1 MSKTSN
7 PTLIGAFVVGAAVLL
22 AVSVAIFGGSEL
34 LAKRQVYV
42 AYFTENTQG
51 LRAGSNVVLNGVRI
65 GHVSAVALIIDAKT
79 FSAETEVT
87 IEILRDSFI
96 VTDGGEIVGVGL
108 DDSYKTI
115 IVDAGLRAALQVES
129 FITGQLLVELDFR
142 SDTEPVLRGGDDPP
156 YPEIPTIQS
165 QTQEMLA
172 KVQTLIGD
180 FGEAFD
186 IKKIGEQIENTLE
199 GLSELTNSED
209 LRESLAGINSII
221 NRNETQELTASL
233 QATLK
238 DLRSAASGASAL
250 LKNGDA
256 KLESLQPAIDKLVV
270 TLDEAQA
277 TLAAAKLAL
286 QGESTQ
292 VYQLGSTLREVES
305 AARALREFLD
315 YLEQNPESLLRGKQ

>member
-34 LAKRQVYV
+34 LAKREVFV

-65 GHVSAVALIIDAKT
+65 GHVSAVALIVDART
-79 FSAETEVT
+79 FEAETEVT

-96 VTDGGEIVGVGL
+96 VTDGGEAIGTGL
-108 DDSYKTI
+108 DTPYES
-115 IVDAGLRAALQVES
+115 IVDDAGLRAFLQIES

-142 SDTEPVLRGGDDPP
+142 PDTEPVLRGGDDPP
-156 YPEIPTIQS
+156 YREIPTIPS
-165 QTQEMLA
+165 RTQELLA
-172 KVQTLIGD
+172 KVQSFIGD
-180 FGEAFD
+180 FGENFD
-186 IKKIGEQIENTLE
+186 IKKIGEQIESTLK
-199 GLSELTNSED
+199 GLDELTNSED

-221 NRNETQELTASL
+221 NRKETQELTASL
-233 QATLK
+233 QSTLR
-238 DLRSAASGASAL
+238 DLRSTASDASTL

-270 TLDEAQA
+270 ALDEAQA
-277 TLAAAKLAL
+277 TLAAAKVAL

-292 VYQLGSTLREVES
+292 VYQLGSTLREVEA

>member
-7 PTLIGAFVVGAAVLL
+7 PTLIGTFVVGAAVLL

-34 LAKRQVYV
+34 LAKRQIYV

-65 GHVSAVALIIDAKT
+65 GHVSAVALIVDAKT

-96 VTDGGEIVGVGL
+96 VTDRGEVGSLGL
-108 DDSYKTI
+108 DETYETI

-142 SDTEPVLRGGDDPP
+142 PETEPVLRGGDDPP

-209 LRESLAGINSII
+209 VRESLAGINSII

-292 VYQLGSTLREVES
+292 VYQLGSTLREVEA

>member
-96 VTDGGEIVGVGL
+96 VTDRGEIVGVGL
-108 DDSYKTI
+108 DDAYKTI

-142 SDTEPVLRGGDDPP
+142 PDTEPVLRGGDDPP
-156 YPEIPTIQS
+156 YAEIPTIQS

-186 IKKIGEQIENTLE
+186 VKKIGEQIENTLE

-238 DLRSAASGASAL
+238 DLRSAASGASTL

-256 KLESLQPAIDKLVV
+256 KLESLQPAIDKLVG

-277 TLAAAKLAL
+277 TLAAAKVAL

-292 VYQLGSTLREVES
+292 VYQLGSTLREVET

>member
-96 VTDGGEIVGVGL
+96 VTDGGEVVGVGL
-108 DDSYKTI
+108 DDAYKTI

-142 SDTEPVLRGGDDPP
+142 PDTEPVLRGGDDPP
-156 YPEIPTIQS
+156 YAEIPTIQS

-186 IKKIGEQIENTLE
+186 VKKIGEQIENTLE

-238 DLRSAASGASAL
+238 DLRSAASGASTL

-256 KLESLQPAIDKLVV
+256 KLESLQPAIDKLVG

-277 TLAAAKLAL
+277 TLAAAKVAL

-292 VYQLGSTLREVES
+292 VYQLGSTLREVET

>member
-65 GHVSAVALIIDAKT
+65 GHVSAVALIVDART
-79 FSAETEVT
+79 FEAETEVT

-96 VTDGGEIVGVGL
+96 VTDGGEAIGTGL
-108 DDSYKTI
+108 DTPYES
-115 IVDAGLRAALQVES
+115 IVDDAGLRAALQVES

-142 SDTEPVLRGGDDPP
+142 PDTELVLRGGDDPP

-172 KVQTLIGD
+172 KVQSFIGD
-180 FGEAFD
+180 FGDSFN
-186 IKKIGEQIENTLE
+186 IKEIGEQIESTLK
-199 GLSELTNSED
+199 GLNELTNSED

-221 NRNETQELTASL
+221 NRKETQELTASL
-233 QATLK
+233 QTTLR
-238 DLRSAASGASAL
+238 DLRSTASDASTL

-270 TLDEAQA
+270 ALDEVQA
-277 TLAAAKLAL
+277 TLAAAKVAL

-292 VYQLGSTLREVES
+292 VYQLGSTLREVEA
-305 AARALREFLD
+305 AARSLREFLD

>member
-7 PTLIGAFVVGAAVLL
+7 PTLIGTFVVGAAVLL

-65 GHVSAVALIIDAKT
+65 GHVSAVALIVDAKT

-96 VTDGGEIVGVGL
+96 VTDRGEVGSLGL
-108 DDSYKTI
+108 DETYETI

-142 SDTEPVLRGGDDPP
+142 PETEPVLRGGDDPP

-172 KVQTLIGD
+172 KVQTFIGD

-186 IKKIGEQIENTLE
+186 VKKIGEQIENTLE
-199 GLSELTNSED
+199 GLNELTNSED

-238 DLRSAASGASAL
+238 DLRSAASDASTL

-292 VYQLGSTLREVES
+292 VYQLGSTLREVEA

>member
-7 PTLIGAFVVGAAVLL
+7 PTLIGTFVVGAAVLL

-34 LAKRQVYV
+34 LAKRQIYV

-65 GHVSAVALIIDAKT
+65 GHVSAVALIVDAKT

-142 SDTEPVLRGGDDPP
+142 PETEPVLRGGDDPP

-172 KVQTLIGD
+172 KIQTFIGD
-180 FGEAFD
+180 FGGAFD
-186 IKKIGEQIENTLE
+186 LKKIGEQIENTLE

-292 VYQLGSTLREVES
+292 VYQLGSTLREVEA

>member
-142 SDTEPVLRGGDDPP
+142 PETEPVLRGGDDPP

-209 LRESLAGINSII
+209 VRESLAGINSII

-292 VYQLGSTLREVES
+292 VYQLGSTLREVEA

>member
-7 PTLIGAFVVGAAVLL
+7 PTLIGTFVVGAAVLL

-34 LAKRQVYV
+34 LAKRQIYV

-142 SDTEPVLRGGDDPP
+142 PETEPVLRGGDDPP

-238 DLRSAASGASAL
+238 DLRSAASDASTL

-292 VYQLGSTLREVES
+292 VYQLGSTLREVEA

>member
-96 VTDGGEIVGVGL
+96 VTDRGEIVGVGL
-108 DDSYKTI
+108 DDAYKTI

-142 SDTEPVLRGGDDPP
+142 PDTEPVLRGGDDPP
-156 YPEIPTIQS
+156 YAEIPTIQS

-186 IKKIGEQIENTLE
+186 VKKIGEQIENTLE

-238 DLRSAASGASAL
+238 DLRSAASGASTL

-256 KLESLQPAIDKLVV
+256 KLESLQPAIDKLVG

-277 TLAAAKLAL
+277 TLDAAKVAL

-292 VYQLGSTLREVES
+292 VYQLGSTLREVET

>member
-7 PTLIGAFVVGAAVLL
+7 PTLIGTFVVGAAVLL

-34 LAKRQVYV
+34 LAKRQIYV

-65 GHVSAVALIIDAKT
+65 GHVSAVALIVDAKT

-96 VTDGGEIVGVGL
+96 VTDRGEVGSLGL
-108 DDSYKTI
+108 DETYETI

-142 SDTEPVLRGGDDPP
+142 PETEPVLRGGDDPP

-172 KVQTLIGD
+172 KVQTFIGD

-186 IKKIGEQIENTLE
+186 VKKIGEQIENTLE

-221 NRNETQELTASL
+221 NRKETQELTASL

-238 DLRSAASGASAL
+238 DLRSAASDASTL

-292 VYQLGSTLREVES
+292 VYQLGSTLREVEA